1 MNLNP
6 ATTAVI
12 AVHLQPDIVS
22 ADGAFGEFF
31 AAEAAARD
39 IVGVTNS
46 LLRDV
51 RAAGATVVFTRVAFA
66 AGYTNLFVN
75 SALLGMVAQTHC
87 LLEDSPSSQIL
98 PDIAVEDSDVVVVHQ
113 RAGGFSNSVLELVL
127 RSRGIDTLVFI
138 GVATNMSV
146 EGTARQASDL
156 GYRTIVVA
164 DACSAA
170 DETAHT
176 SSLASLGLLAEIVTV
191 DDVRE
196 ALNVP
201 AAVRAE

>member
-12 AVHLQPDIVS
+12 AVHLQPDIIS
-22 ADGAFGEFF
+22 ADGAFGDFF

-46 LLRDV
+46 LLSDV
-51 RAAGATVVFTRVAFA
+51 RAAGAAVVFTRVAFA
-66 AGYTNLFVN
+66 AGHTNLFVN
-75 SALLGMVAQTHC
+75 SPLLGMVAQTQS
-87 LLEDSPSSQIL
+87 LLEDGPSSQIV
-98 PDIAVEDSDVVVVHQ
+98 PEITVADSDVVVVHQ
-113 RAGGFSNSVLELVL
+113 RAGGFSSSVLELVL
-127 RSRGIDTLVFI
+127 RGRGIDTLVFI
-138 GVATNMSV
+138 GVATNVSV

-176 SSLASLGLLAEIVTV
+176 SSLSSLGLLAEIVTV
-191 DDVRE
+191 ADVRE
-196 ALNVP
+196 ALRIP
-201 AAVRAE
+201 TASHAE